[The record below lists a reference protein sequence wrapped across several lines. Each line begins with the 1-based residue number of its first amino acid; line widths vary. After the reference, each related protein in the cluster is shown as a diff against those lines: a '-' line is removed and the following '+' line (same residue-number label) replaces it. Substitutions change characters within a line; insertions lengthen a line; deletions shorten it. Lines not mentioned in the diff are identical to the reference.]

1 MIDHN
6 VPGIATDLRFFETI
20 KEVFEIRRH
29 VDLMLWL
36 QGDVQHFLPHDIL
49 VAAWGDFNLGLI
61 HYDVISAMPD
71 VRLENAA
78 DEAITSLLSGLFN
91 RWISQDKKPFAM
103 HFGETGF
110 NWDGS
115 PNQAHIERAMKTMR
129 SSLIH
134 GIGDERGRHDCLYL
148 LFSSSTRSHR
158 NERSS
163 LRFLLPYID
172 IALRQVELLPNR
184 YVSTK
189 GQVREVLTEVAETPD
204 GAVLTD
210 REAEIMKWVAMGK
223 TNAEIG
229 GILNVSP
236 FTIKNHMQRI
246 FKRLDVF
253 NRAQAVAAFS
263 LNS

>member
-6 VPGIATDLRFFETI
+6 VPSIATDLCFFETV

-49 VAAWGDFNLGLI
+49 VAGWGDFNLGLV

-71 VRLENAA
+71 VRLENATG
-78 DEAITSLLSGLFN
+78 EPITMLLSGLFK
-91 RWISQDKKPFAM
+91 RWISQDRKPFAM
-103 HFGETGF
+103 HFGEAGF

-115 PNQAHIERAMKTMR
+115 ANQGQIEHAMQTMR

-134 GIGDERGRHDCLYL
+134 GISDERGRHDCLYV
-148 LFSSSTRSHR
+148 LFSTRVQSHR
-158 NERSS
+158 DERSS

-172 IALRQVELLPNR
+172 TALRQVELLPNQ
-184 YVSTK
+184 YVSAK
-189 GQVREVLTEVAETPD
+189 GQVREVAVEVAEARD
-204 GAVLTD
+204 GAVLSD

-229 GILNVSP
+229 SLLNVSS

-246 FKRLDVF
+246 FKKLDVF
-253 NRAQAVAAFS
+253 NRAQAVSTFS
-263 LNS
+263 SSL